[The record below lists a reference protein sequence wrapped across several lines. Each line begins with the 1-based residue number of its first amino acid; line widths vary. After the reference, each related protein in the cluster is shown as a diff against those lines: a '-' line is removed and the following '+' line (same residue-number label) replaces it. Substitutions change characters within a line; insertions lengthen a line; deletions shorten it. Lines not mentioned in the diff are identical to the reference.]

1 MDHVYFVNLNPKKR
15 TAKCLVHYTK
25 YTTTPS
31 FIAEICKA
39 LSVGNIRRSCT
50 NFAQIAS
57 DMAVPENSYVLFDVV
72 VKTAP
77 EVYAFMQAGGCM
89 GFVGNLKEQS
99 ECICFENV
107 NVWPLSNDKEE
118 NLSLESAQQYFNLT
132 SKFSS
137 PVSQLVSV
145 NP

>member
-1 MDHVYFVNLNPKKR
+1 MDSVYFVSINQKKR

-25 YTTTPS
+25 NTTNPS
-31 FIAEICKA
+31 FIAEICKK
-39 LSVGNIRRSCT
+39 LSVGNIRRSAL

-57 DMAVPENSYVLFDVV
+57 NMSIPENSYVLFDVV
-72 VKTAP
+72 VKSSP

-107 NVWPLSNDKEE
+107 NVWPLNNNKEDST
-118 NLSLESAQQYFNLT
+118 SLESAQQYFNLNT
-132 SKFSS
+132 KSYI
-137 PVSQLVSV
+137 VTQLVSV
-145 NP
+145 AP